1 MKYGY
6 VRCKAS
12 DDRQEIQRQVNAL
25 KDLGA
30 EKFVLEYEPGD
41 ARGRYNLQMLL
52 DYVREGD
59 VILTLE
65 LDRLPN
71 THEQLCKV
79 IDVVRAKRLC
89 LKIVDTADIDCRPTN
104 ADAKA
109 AGRLL
114 GRRAVTKADIPS
126 VFFGFY
132 LVYVTGKMTVS
143 EMARACKLSRPTVY
157 KYLKII
163 GERENPAPM
172 MGRTSE

>member
-25 KDLGA
+25 KELGV
-30 EKFVLEYEPGD
+30 EKFVLEYEHGD

-52 DYVREGD
+52 DHVREGD
-59 VILTLE
+59 VVITLE
-65 LDRLPN
+65 LDRLSN

-89 LKIVDTADIDCRPTN
+89 LKIVDTADIDCRPTK
-104 ADAKA
+104 ADTKA
-109 AGRLL
+109 AGRQL
-114 GRRAVTKADIPS
+114 GRRAVTKSDIPT
-126 VFFGFY
+126 VFFRFY
-132 LVYVTGKMTVS
+132 LVYVTGRMTVS

-163 GERENPAPM
+163 GERENPDLHA
-172 MGRTSE
+172 GQNV